1 MKKLNSENLSIFY
14 ITIYALLLLVFII
27 HIWYFVYMN
36 YGELWLFAYWLASYF
51 CYIGSIAFILQREWL
66 I

>member
-1 MKKLNSENLSIFY
+1 MEKLNSENLSIFY

-27 HIWYFVYMN
+27 HVWYFVYMN
-36 YGELWLFAYWLASYF
+36 YAVLWLAFYSVMSVL
-51 CYIGSIAFILQREWL
+51 CYICSVGFILEREWL

>member
-1 MKKLNSENLSIFY
+1 MEKLNSENLSIFY

-27 HIWYFVYMN
+27 HVWYFVYMN
-36 YGELWLFAYWLASYF
+36 YGELWLFVYWATSYF
-51 CYIGSIAFILQREWL
+51 CYTFSILFILDKEWL